1 MSQDPGAPVAALTA
15 LGFTEMEAAVYA
27 YLLGSP
33 PVTAY
38 AIAKAIGKP
47 VANTYKTVASLQDRG
62 AVIVDETANRL
73 CSAVPAEELL
83 RGLEDA
89 FERRR
94 KAAAEALA
102 RVRVSGTSDG
112 IYSLTTADQVHER
125 AIRMIGDAVDVVLI
139 DAFPIVLNRLT
150 PALQQAAARGVTVV
164 VQSYE
169 RVRVAGAEVLIPLLH
184 ERVRA
189 RWPGQWLS
197 LVADGAEY
205 LSGYLDAD
213 GEAVHRALWTA
224 NAFIAWPQHSYL
236 VQALRVTLLENL
248 LEEGGSVEALKE
260 AVTRSDAW
268 VSRTA
273 RGYVELLEKVGSG
286 GT

>member
-1 MSQDPGAPVAALTA
+1 MSQDQSLAALTA
-15 LGFTEMEAAVYA
+15 LGFTEMEAAVYTH
-27 YLLGSP
+27 LLGSP

-47 VANTYKTVASLQDRG
+47 VANTYKTVASLQDKG
-62 AVIVDETANRL
+62 AILVDETANRL
-73 CSAVPAEELL
+73 CSAVPADELL
-83 RGLEDA
+83 RGLAES

-94 KAAAEALA
+94 KAAADALA
-102 RVRVSGTSDG
+102 RVPVSGAADG
-112 IYSLTTADQVHER
+112 IYTLTTGAQVHER
-125 AIRMIGDAVDVVLI
+125 AMRMIGEAVDVVLI
-139 DAFPIVLNRLT
+139 DAFPVVLKRLT
-150 PALQQAAARGVTVV
+150 PALEGAAARGVTVV

-169 RVRVAGAEVLIPLLH
+169 PAKVAGAEVVIPLFR

-205 LSGYLDAD
+205 LSGYLAAD
-213 GEAVHRALWTA
+213 GEVVHRALWTA
-224 NAFIAWPQHSYL
+224 NPFIAWPQHSYV

-248 LEEGGSVEALKE
+248 MEEGSSVAALKE
-260 AVTRSDAW
+260 AMTRSDAW

-273 RGYVELLEKVGSG
+273 RGYVELLEKVGSNEA
-286 GT
+286 